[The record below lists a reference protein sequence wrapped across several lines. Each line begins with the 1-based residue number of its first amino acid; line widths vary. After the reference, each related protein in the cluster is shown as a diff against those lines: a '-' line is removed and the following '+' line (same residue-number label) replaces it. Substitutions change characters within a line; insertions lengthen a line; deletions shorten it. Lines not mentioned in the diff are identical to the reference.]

1 MSNGDFTNIFQK
13 MKGFLLKPSQTFNAC
28 KEESLLEAM
37 KQYVYLMAIFSV
49 VTASFFALNLY
60 NFGSFFGFEEFNIGL
75 VVFFSIVVL
84 LASII
89 GTLIEGG
96 LIHIGVYLFGG
107 RKGINQTIK
116 AVIYSMY
123 ISILL
128 IIIFGFLEQIP
139 YIDKIPFIGDISE
152 IIVII
157 WPLALII
164 IGIRQFH
171 EMTTFR
177 AATGVLFTQFII
189 PLMLVILIMGFMP
202 EEYTNYASNEDSIF
216 SIEPTSDNGYI
227 LAGSTT
233 LSGTKVNAWL
243 IKIDANGS
251 EHWNKTFGGTG
262 RDIAYSA
269 IQTSDGGYLIVGETE
284 SYGIESDA
292 WLIKIDVNG
301 NEQWNKTYGGN
312 NPDWIGMAQQTSDG
326 GFVLTG
332 CTESYGKD
340 GDAWL
345 IKTDAKGNKQW
356 SKTYGGKDSDWIV
369 SVKKTYDDG
378 YILAGTTESFGAG
391 KHDAWLIKTD
401 ANGNKQWERTFGGD
415 EDDMISSFQKTSDGG
430 FILTGDTV
438 SYGGSYDRYND
449 CYLPNV
455 WLIKTDSN
463 GNLQWNRTFGGY
475 GADGGRSVQQT
486 SDGGFIMAGVGSFY
500 DAKLIKTDTN
510 GNEQWNK
517 SFGGN
522 YWETAHSVQQTQD
535 SGYLFGGN
543 SLDFSSEGGAWLI
556 KTDANGN
563 LLWSKTFG
571 DDYLNK
577 SLELKNI

>member
-1 MSNGDFTNIFQK
+1 
-13 MKGFLLKPSQTFNAC
+13 MKGFLLKPSETFNAC

-49 VTASFFALNLY
+49 VTASFFALILY
-60 NFGSFFGFEEFNIGL
+60 DFGSFFGFEEFNIGF
-75 VVFFSIVVL
+75 VVFFSIVLL

-89 GTLIEGG
+89 GILIEGG

-116 AVIYSMY
+116 TVIYSMY

-139 YIDKIPFIGDISE
+139 YIDKIPFMGDISE
-152 IIVII
+152 IVVII

-164 IGIRQFH
+164 IGVRQFH

-177 AATGVLFTQFII
+177 AVTGVLFTQFII
-189 PLMLVILIMGFMP
+189 PLMLTILIMGFMP

-216 SIEPTSDNGYI
+216 SIEPTLDNGYI
-227 LAGSTT
+227 LVGSTT
-233 LSGTKVNAWL
+233 LSGTRVDAWL

-251 EHWNKTFGGTG
+251 EQWNKTFGGTG

-269 IQTSDGGYLIVGETE
+269 IQTSDGSYLIVGETE

-332 CTESYGKD
+332 CTESYGKG

-345 IKTDAKGNKQW
+345 IKTDTKGNKQW
-356 SKTYGGKDSDWIV
+356 SKTFGGKDSDWIV
-369 SVKKTYDDG
+369 SVKKTSDDG

-401 ANGNKQWERTFGGD
+401 ANGNNQWERTFGGD

-438 SYGGSYDRYND
+438 SYGGGYDRYND
-449 CYLPNV
+449 CYLPNI
-455 WLIKTDSN
+455 WLIRTDSN
-463 GNLQWNRTFGGY
+463 GNLQWNKTFGGY

-486 SDGGFIMAGVGSFY
+486 SDGGFIMAGMGSFY
-500 DAKLIKTDTN
+500 DAKLIKTDAN

-517 SFGGN
+517 TFGGN

-535 SGYLFGGN
+535 GGYLFGGN
-543 SLDFSSEGGAWLI
+543 SLYFSSEGGAWLI

-571 DDYLNK
+571 DNYLNK
-577 SLELKNI
+577 SLEFKNI

>member
-1 MSNGDFTNIFQK
+1 MSNGDFTNFFQK
-13 MKGFLLKPSQTFNAC
+13 MKGFLLEPSQTFNAC
-28 KEESLLEAM
+28 KEESLHEAM
-37 KQYVYLMAIFSV
+37 KQYVYLLVIFSV
-49 VTASFFALNLY
+49 IAASFIAPNLDK
-60 NFGSFFGFEEFNIGL
+60 FGSFFGFEEFNIGL
-75 VVFFSIVVL
+75 VIFFIIGIL

-89 GTLIEGG
+89 GSWIGG
-96 LIHIGVYLFGG
+96 AIIHIGVYLFGG
-107 RKGINQTIK
+107 RKGIDQTLK

-128 IIIFGFLEQIP
+128 IIIFGFLEEIP
-139 YIDKIPFIGDISE
+139 YIDKIPFIDDVSE
-152 IIVII
+152 IIVVI

-164 IGIRQFH
+164 IGVRQLH
-171 EMTTFR
+171 EITTFR
-177 AATGVLFTQFII
+177 AATGVLFTQFL
-189 PLMLVILIMGFMP
+189 PLALVVLIMGFMP
-202 EEYTNYASNEDSIF
+202 EEYTNYASNGDSIL

-233 LSGTKVNAWL
+233 ISETGVDSWL

-251 EHWNKTFGGTG
+251 EQWNKTFGGTG

-269 IQTSDGGYLIVGETE
+269 IQTSDGCYLIIGETE

-301 NEQWNKTYGGN
+301 SEQWNKTFGGN

-332 CTESYGKD
+332 YTESYGKS

-345 IKTDAKGNKQW
+345 IKTDVNGNQQW
-356 SKTYGGKDSDWIV
+356 SKTFGGKDSDWVV
-369 SVKKTYDDG
+369 SVKKTSDDG

-391 KHDAWLIKTD
+391 KYDAWLIKTD
-401 ANGNKQWERTFGGD
+401 ANGNSQWERTFGGA

-438 SYGGSYDRYND
+438 SYGGSYDPYND
-449 CYLPNV
+449 CYWPKV
-455 WLIKTDSN
+455 WLIRTDSN
-463 GNLQWNRTFGGY
+463 GNLQWNRTFGRY
-475 GADGGRSVQQT
+475 TTNGGRSVQQT
-486 SDGGFIMAGVGSFY
+486 SDGGFILAGVGSYY
-500 DAKLIKTDTN
+500 DAGLIKTDAN

-517 SFGGN
+517 TFGGD
-522 YWETAHSVQQTQD
+522 YWETAYSVQQTQD
-535 SGYLFGGN
+535 GGYIFVGSSLYFG
-543 SLDFSSEGGAWLI
+543 SEGGAWLT

-563 LLWSKTFG
+563 LLWSKMFG
-571 DDYLNK
+571 DNYLNK
-577 SLELKNI
+577 SLEFKNI